1 MGKNNKIAVRSHS
14 QEREWL
20 RKLGKGDISAGV
32 QNLIQQEKGNLWG
45 KNNHS
50 RASRGNSKASGKR
63 GA

>member
-20 RKLGKGDISAGV
+20 RRLGKGDISAGV
-32 QNLIQQEKGNLWG
+32 QNLIQKEKGNLWG
-45 KNNHS
+45 KNS
-50 RASRGNSKASGKR
+50 KGRRGNSKASGKR